1 MWEKANEPGGHCNI
15 EGDVVVLGII
25 KKFFSKKEED
35 FGNMY
40 VIAGL
45 GNPEKK
51 YFGTRHNVGFETIDA
66 LSDKYNIGLTETKF
80 KAVYGKGKIGDQKVI
95 LVKPITYMNLSGEA
109 IRPICDYFKVDSKS
123 ELIVISDDVEL
134 DVGNIRV
141 RPKGSA
147 GGHNGLKNII
157 AQLGHDEFSRVRVGV
172 GKKPKEYDMVNW
184 VLGHFEGED
193 ATGIKDGIERAVDAV
208 CEIME
213 NGVDSAMNKFNGKK

>member
-1 MWEKANEPGGHCNI
+1 MLGFLKALLTGKRNEE
-15 EGDVVVLGII
+15 EGRM
-25 KKFFSKKEED
+25 F
-35 FGNMY
+35 
-40 VIAGL
+40 VIVGL

-51 YFGTRHNVGFETIDA
+51 YFDTRHNVGFATIDA

-80 KAVYGKGKIGDQKVI
+80 KAVYGKGRIGNERVI
-95 LVKPITYMNLSGEA
+95 LVKPLTYMNLSGEA
-109 IRPICDYFKVDSKS
+109 VAPICNYFKVDTKS

-134 DVGNIRV
+134 DVGKIRV

-172 GKKPKEYDMVNW
+172 GKKPKEWDMVDW

-193 ATGIKDGIERAVDAV
+193 ATSIKEGIEDAAGAVL
-208 CEIME
+208 EIIE
-213 NGVDSAMNKFNGKK
+213 NGTDSAMNKFNGKK

>member
-1 MWEKANEPGGHCNI
+1 M
-15 EGDVVVLGII
+15 LGLL
-25 KKFFSKKEED
+25 KRLFGNKEEET
-35 FGNMY
+35 GNMI

-51 YFGTRHNVGFETIDA
+51 YFGTRHNIGFDVIDA

-80 KAVYGKGKIGDQKVI
+80 KAVYGKGRIGDQKVI

-109 IRPICDYFKVDSKS
+109 IRPICDYFKVDTKE

-134 DVGNIRV
+134 DEGNIRV

-184 VLGHFEGED
+184 VLGHFEGE
-193 ATGIKDGIERAVDAV
+193 AAVLIKEGKERAVAAIE
-208 CEIME
+208 EIIE
-213 NGVDSAMNKFNGKK
+213 NGVDSAMNKYNGKK

>member
-1 MWEKANEPGGHCNI
+1 M
-15 EGDVVVLGII
+15 
-25 KKFFSKKEED
+25 F
-35 FGNMY
+35 

-51 YFGTRHNVGFETIDA
+51 YFGTRHNVGFETIDV
-66 LSDKYNIGLTETKF
+66 LSDKYGIELTETKF
-80 KAVYGKGKIGDQKVI
+80 KAAFGKGRIGNERVI
-95 LVKPITYMNLSGEA
+95 LVKPLTYMNLSGEA
-109 IRPICDYFKVDSKS
+109 IRPICDYFKVDTKE

-157 AQLGHDEFSRVRVGV
+157 AQLGHSDFNRVRVGV
-172 GKKPKEYDMVNW
+172 GKKPKEYDMVDW

-193 ATGIKDGIERAVDAV
+193 QASIKEGIDLAASAVV
-208 CEIME
+208 EIME
-213 NGVDSAMNKFNGKK
+213 NGAGSAMNKFNGKK

>member
-1 MWEKANEPGGHCNI
+1 M
-15 EGDVVVLGII
+15 LGLL
-25 KKFFSKKEED
+25 KRLFGNKEEET
-35 FGNMY
+35 GNMI

-51 YFGTRHNVGFETIDA
+51 YFGTRHNIGFDVIDA

-80 KAVYGKGKIGDQKVI
+80 KAVYGKGRIGDQKVI

-109 IRPICDYFKVDSKS
+109 IRPICDYFKVDTKE

-134 DVGNIRV
+134 DEGNIRV

-172 GKKPKEYDMVNW
+172 GKKPKDYDMVNW
-184 VLGHFEGED
+184 VLGHFEGE
-193 ATGIKDGIERAVDAV
+193 AAVLIKEGKERAVAAIE
-208 CEIME
+208 EIIE
-213 NGVDSAMNKFNGKK
+213 NGVDSAMNKYNGKK